1 MNTCSTLELQNDIL
15 QLIDTANKTHEP
27 IRLKGSINNAV
38 LLAEKDYE
46 SLVHEVELS
55 KNPYYS
61 TERDK
66 NGWPKGIFDFNA
78 EDIEQ
83 FPTVEEIRKHYK

>member
-1 MNTCSTLELQNDIL
+1 MDTCSTLELKNNIL

-55 KNPYYS
+55 KNPYYNA
-61 TERDK
+61 ERDK
-66 NGWPKGIFDFNA
+66 NGWPKGIFEFNA
-78 EDIEQ
+78 EDLEQ